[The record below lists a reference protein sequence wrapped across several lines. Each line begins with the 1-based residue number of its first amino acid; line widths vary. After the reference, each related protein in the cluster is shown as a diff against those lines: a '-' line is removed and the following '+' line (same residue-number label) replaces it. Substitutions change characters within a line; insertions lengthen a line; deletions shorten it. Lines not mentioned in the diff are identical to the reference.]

1 MAGDLDGASQRWFTR
16 GHPGTVLLLACTA
29 WFMVILDVSIVNVA
43 LPSIRHALRFSQEN
57 LQWVVNAYTLTF
69 AGLLLL
75 GGRAGDLLGRRRMF
89 LVGVAL
95 FTLASVVGGTAQSQG
110 VLVAARGLQGIGGA
124 VIAPTTLSIISTTF
138 AEGTARN
145 RALGIWG
152 MIGAAGG
159 SAGALLGGLLTQG
172 LSWRWILFVNIP
184 IGIVTLLVS
193 ARLVPESHAP
203 SRGQRH
209 FDLAG
214 AFTVTAGLIAIV
226 FAIVRTDVNGWGS
239 AQTLGVL
246 AAGVLLLGAFVLI
259 EARVSA
265 RPLVPLRIFRSRM
278 LTGANATILWFS
290 AAMFPM
296 WFLLTLYLQ
305 EVLGYDP
312 IEAGLSFLPLT
323 LGIMA
328 GSALASRLVS
338 RVGSRPLVV
347 LGTSLMCV
355 GMLLYARM
363 PADGTFL
370 GDVLPA
376 SIPMALGMALAFVPC
391 TIAAV
396 SGVAPSEAGLASGLL
411 NTARQVGGSLG
422 LAILATVA
430 TSRTNGLLRAHDG
443 LASALTAGY
452 QRAFL
457 LGAAFSLVA
466 AVTALVLLR
475 PPRGRAAQA
484 AGGDAATTGAEIAEV
499 AA

>member
-1 MAGDLDGASQRWFTR
+1 MAGEVDPTSQRWFTR

-43 LPSIRHALRFSQEN
+43 LPSIRHALRFTQEN

-75 GGRAGDLLGRRRMF
+75 GGRAGDLLGRRRVF
-89 LVGVAL
+89 LAGVAV
-95 FTLASVVGGTAQSQG
+95 FTLSSVMGGTAQSQA
-110 VLVAARGLQGIGGA
+110 VLVIARGTQGIGGA
-124 VIAPTTLSIISTTF
+124 LIAPTTLSIISTTY
-138 AEGTARN
+138 AEGPARN

-152 MIGAAGG
+152 AIGAAGG
-159 SAGALLGGLLTQG
+159 SVGALLGGLLTQG

-184 IGIVTLLVS
+184 IGIVTLLAG
-193 ARLVPESHAP
+193 ARLIPESRE
-203 SRGQRH
+203 SRATARSERH

-214 AFTVTAGLIAIV
+214 ALTVTAGLVAIV

-239 AQTLGVL
+239 AQTIGVL
-246 AAGVLLLGAFVLI
+246 AGGLALLGAFLVI
-259 EARVSA
+259 EARMSSW
-265 RPLVPLRIFRSRM
+265 PLLPLRIFRSRT

-290 AAMFPM
+290 SAMFPM

-323 LGIMA
+323 VGIMG

-338 RVGSRPLVV
+338 RVGPRPLLVA
-347 LGTSLMCV
+347 GTLLTAV
-355 GMLLYARM
+355 GMVLFSRM
-363 PADGTFL
+363 PVNGTFL

-376 SIPMALGMALAFVPC
+376 SIPMALGMSFAFIPG
-391 TIAAV
+391 TIA
-396 SGVAPSEAGLASGLL
+396 GVAGVARSEAGLASGLL
-411 NTARQVGGSLG
+411 NTSRQVGGSLG

-430 TSRTNGLLRAHDG
+430 TSRTNALLHAHHG

-457 LGAAFSLVA
+457 LGAGFALIAALTAFVLV
-466 AVTALVLLR
+466 R
-475 PPRGRAAQA
+475 PPRGEVAAEA
-484 AGGDAATTGAEIAEV
+484 DAAGAEIAQV